1 MAELS
6 DGLLVVTLLA
16 YLTAMLLHAAEYA
29 FGDRGRIATAA
40 VAPAAAPARELVG
53 AGAPAAVPA
62 SHGGYAAPAVVSSS
76 DLDGSDG
83 VEGPDS
89 SDGAGGTA
97 AGGDAVRRP
106 SRAAWLGP
114 AAVGV
119 TVLGAVAHLG
129 TVATRGLAAERLP
142 FGNMYEFVLAITA
155 LGVLVW
161 LGTLFFQRQVRHLGL
176 FVMLFEVLLVGVA
189 GMVLYTPV
197 GPLVPALDSYWFAIH
212 IGAVATSSSL
222 FMVGGAASI
231 MYLVRSGYDA
241 GKRGFLY
248 NFGGRL
254 ANAEAVER
262 LSFRLHAF
270 AFPIWTFG
278 VTAGAIWAEASWG
291 RYWGWDPKEVWAF
304 ISWVVYACF
313 LHARATPSIKRST
326 AAWIAVIGF
335 LTMMMNLFG
344 VNIFFTG
351 LHSYG
356 GV

>member
-6 DGLLVVTLLA
+6 DGLLVVTLLS
-16 YLTAMLLHAAEYA
+16 YLAAMLLHAGEYA
-29 FGDRGRIATAA
+29 FGTRGRIANAA
-40 VAPAAAPARELVG
+40 AAPAAVPARELVG
-53 AGAPAAVPA
+53 AGAPVVTEAPHA
-62 SHGGYAAPAVVSSS
+62 YAAPSVSET
-76 DLDGSDG
+76 GSA
-83 VEGPDS
+83 
-89 SDGAGGTA
+89 AGGT
-97 AGGDAVRRP
+97 R
-106 SRAAWLGP
+106 SRAWWLGP
-114 AAVGV
+114 AAVGA
-119 TVLGAVAHLG
+119 TILGAVAHVT

-142 FGNMYEFVLAITA
+142 FGNMYEFVLSITA
-155 LGVLVW
+155 LGSVIW

-189 GMVLYTPV
+189 GMILYTPV
-197 GPLVPALDSYWFAIH
+197 GPLVPALDSYWFGIH
-212 IGAVATSSSL
+212 IGAVITSSSL
-222 FMVGGAASI
+222 FMVAGAASI
-231 MYLVRSGYDA
+231 MYLVRTGYDD

-248 NFGGRL
+248 AFGGRL

-278 VTAGAIWAEASWG
+278 VTAGAIWAEVAWG

-304 ISWVVYACF
+304 ISWVVYAGY